1 MLLSSQ
7 EPQESKDQIDGVLDN
22 IESAVEANI
31 VKFAQDQE
39 QAEHTV
45 ITSKPILDDKETS
58 FLRITLWSIAVVML
72 LVLIITMMIYG

>member
-1 MLLSSQ
+1 MVLGSQ
-7 EPQESKDQIDGVLDN
+7 EPQESKDQIDGMLDN

-31 VKFAQDQE
+31 VRFSQDQE

-45 ITSKPILDDKETS
+45 ITSKPVLDDKENP